1 MQGGFGVRPVGR
13 LLSGLR
19 WPALLTVLAVALSG
33 CGSYF
38 TSPAS
43 VLAPAG
49 PVAARQ
55 LSLIQIS
62 LYIMLGIF
70 VIVIG
75 LWGWAI
81 IRYRARR
88 NDTREVS
95 RSTGDSRLEILWTV
109 VPLLIVIYLTVL
121 TVQTEFYLTR
131 EPNPATSLQVSV
143 TGHQFFWQFQYP
155 GLGISTV
162 HNLYIP
168 VGEKVNLTLTSA
180 DVIHS
185 FWVPELGGKTD
196 AIPGYH
202 TYMWLEASRAGSY
215 FGECAQFCG
224 VGHYLMHMTVIA
236 LPPAQFQAWMKSMQK
251 KTSSS
256 SAWALEGTRLVAA
269 R

>member
-1 MQGGFGVRPVGR
+1 MRPVGR
-13 LLSGLR
+13 FVSRLK
-19 WPALLTVLAVALSG
+19 WPAVLGILTVALSG
-33 CGSYF
+33 CGNYF
-38 TSPAS
+38 SSRAS

-49 PVAARQ
+49 PVASRE

-62 LYIMLGIF
+62 LYIMLVIF
-70 VIVIG
+70 VVVMG
-75 LWGWAI
+75 LWGFAL

-88 NDTREVS
+88 NDTSAVS
-95 RSTGDSRLEILWTV
+95 ASTGDTRLEILWTV

-131 EPNPATSLQVSV
+131 RPNPATSLQVSV
-143 TGHQFFWQFQYP
+143 TGHQFFWQFDYP
-155 GLGISTV
+155 GLGISTI

-185 FWVPELGGKTD
+185 FWVPELAGKTD

-224 VGHYLMHMTVIA
+224 VGHYNMHMTVIA
-236 LPPAQFQAWMKSMQK
+236 LPPAQFQTWVKSMQK
-251 KTSSS
+251 KGAASGT
-256 SAWALEGTRLVAA
+256 AWALERGPLPVSS
-269 R
+269 